1 MMLSLDHIGS
11 VLELLSSYS
20 LTVKHLKAILSY
32 LYNGQSDATWVN
44 NNNNNNNNNN
54 DDDDDDD
61 DDTNVLSLQAPHS
74 VLLISLL
81 NSVTI
86 NRTPD
91 AFFSFS
97 GGHGSV
103 SNGCGLNN

>member
-44 NNNNNNNNNN
+44 NNNN
-54 DDDDDDD
+54 DDDD
-61 DDTNVLSLQAPHS
+61 
-74 VLLISLL
+74 
-81 NSVTI
+81 
-86 NRTPD
+86 
-91 AFFSFS
+91 
-97 GGHGSV
+97 
-103 SNGCGLNN
+103 